1 MSNPYSND
9 PTVSATDDMGPL
21 LPKNAAPSTPP
32 PPPAAAADVGDETIR
47 QEEESEG
54 VESQE
59 EARTVKFAIGKLN
72 DFLHWFIV
80 VLEITLLI
88 RFLFRLIGANPANVF
103 AAFLYALT
111 DIILYPFNNLLVAP
125 SLHTNQAFEWSTL
138 IAMLIYWL
146 VFFAIRKFLSIL
158 ITEPEPSST

>member
-1 MSNPYSND
+1 MPNPYSND
-9 PTVSATDDMGPL
+9 PTISAPDMEPL
-21 LPKNAAPSTPP
+21 LPKPALNPTPQPP
-32 PPPAAAADVGDETIR
+32 PSVDSGDETI
-47 QEEESEG
+47 QEEENAGIEAR
-54 VESQE
+54 E

-111 DIILYPFNNLLVAP
+111 DIVLYPFSNLVGAP
-125 SLHTNQAFEWSTL
+125 SLHTDQAFEWSTL